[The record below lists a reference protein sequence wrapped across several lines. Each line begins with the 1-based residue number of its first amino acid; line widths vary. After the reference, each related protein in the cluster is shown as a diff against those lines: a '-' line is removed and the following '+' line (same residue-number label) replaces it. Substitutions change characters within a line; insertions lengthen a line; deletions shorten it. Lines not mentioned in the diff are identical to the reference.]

1 MLCINPYQWRAASL
15 WCGPLIYAVRALYSP
30 ATSRRAGFR
39 VLPDTPS
46 ALYIHPQSAGVQFFR
61 KNDRKNCT
69 NSPFCAIFEG
79 KNRKKLHI
87 HIPVR
92 FAFNSGSL
100 FKAVS
105 RYPILSQLYQ
115 NLCICDIQ
123 GHIILLRK
131 PGR

>member
-1 MLCINPYQWRAASL
+1 MAGRINMVRSAYLGKISASFPKL
-15 WCGPLIYAVRALYSP
+15 SKFFP
-30 ATSRRAGFR
+30 AISRREGFR
-39 VLPDTPS
+39 GLPDTPS
-46 ALYIHPQSAGVQFFR
+46 ALYIHLLSAGVQFFR

-115 NLCICDIQ
+115 NLYICDIQ
-123 GHIILLRK
+123 GHIILLLTT
-131 PGR
+131 GR